1 MNANVK
7 LLLQR
12 WLIDEPALYRI
23 LCTHEVYENK
33 MIRCNVRCG
42 GGKIEYNPDRLSGM
56 SYTKVNELFRAEAI
70 RIILK
75 HPYERQPDCCN
86 KTSSLIGSNLVLGDN
101 YSFNEITMPI
111 PSDYGF
117 EKGLSYEQYSFQ
129 IQDIYDE
136 INSLSSG
143 SSHNEDDFSGSKDS
157 LESNET
163 PDSKKEYEVNEDGES
178 KESAGNAAESRSC
191 EKIEQDSNL
200 EANSSKEKNGSNNE
214 SECDENSDSLKEG
227 LGQTQSNHKSSSEE
241 TDQSELWDEDPLMQC
256 AVNNAIEEIKSSGCS
271 WGSVSANHI
280 EQILA
285 STKAKIDYRKV
296 LAGFRSTILS
306 SKRHLTRMRPNRRS
320 GFDNMGSIR
329 RYDTKLLVGVDV
341 SASVKSESLRH
352 FFSIISRLFKY
363 GIEKV
368 DVIQFDC
375 SIKDISSFEKAEK
388 TINIVGRGGTDFQPV
403 IDYASEN
410 QYDGLIMFTD
420 GYASTPNIKQLRGCK
435 IAWVCDCEKNFKA
448 NSEWMKKQGRCCFVE
463 V

>member
-1 MNANVK
+1 MDANVK

-23 LCTHEVYENK
+23 LCTHEVCENK
-33 MIRCNVRCG
+33 RIRCDVRCG
-42 GGKIEYNPDRLSGM
+42 EGKIEYNPNRLSDL
-56 SYTKVNELFRAEAI
+56 SYAKVNELFRAEAI

-75 HPYERQPDCCN
+75 HPYDRQPDCCN
-86 KTSSLIGSNLVLGDN
+86 KKSSLLGSNLVLGDN
-101 YSFNEITMPI
+101 YSFNEIAMPT

-117 EKGLSYEQYSFQ
+117 ESGLSFEQYSFQ

-136 INSLSSG
+136 ISYSSKG
-143 SSHNEDDFSGSKDS
+143 TLFDGEDFIDSTESS
-157 LESNET
+157 ESNET
-163 PDSKKEYEVNEDGES
+163 IELDDAKNIDWECFSDES
-178 KESAGNAAESRSC
+178 SDNTA
-191 EKIEQDSNL
+191 DSNTND
-200 EANSSKEKNGSNNE
+200 EGRYSKISNS
-214 SECDENSDSLKEG
+214 DENTKISEKRPF
-227 LGQTQSNHKSSSEE
+227 QAQSITSSSSE
-241 TDQSELWDEDPLMQC
+241 TDQSELWDEDSLMQC
-256 AVNNAIEEIKSSGCS
+256 AIDNAIEEIKNSGCG
-271 WGSVSANHI
+271 WGSISANHV

-285 STKAKIDYRKV
+285 STKGKIDYRKV

-329 RYDTKLLVGVDV
+329 KYDTKLLVGVDI
-341 SASVKSESLRH
+341 SGSVRSESLRH
-352 FFSIISRLFKY
+352 FFSIINRLFKY

-375 SIKDISSFEKAEK
+375 SIKDISSLDKAEK

-403 IDYASEN
+403 VDYAADN
-410 QYDGLIMFTD
+410 QYDGLIIFTD
-420 GYASTPNIKQLRGCK
+420 GYASTPNIKKLRGCK
-435 IAWVCDCEKNFKA
+435 IAWVCDSEKNFRA